1 MPRARTIPL
10 VAFYTGLV
18 TVSTLIFTV
27 YVPATR
33 GYFNIGE
40 SAVYLVAL
48 LAGPYVGAFAGGVG
62 SMLAD
67 LSLGYLFFAPAT
79 LVIKGIE
86 GGVLGILAKKAPSLS
101 NRSWRLLSAGVAMIL
116 SASIFIV
123 GRSYYVGSSEL
134 SIGLPGFS
142 STLSI
147 ALTELFWAGVAAASF
162 AALIVISFMVR
173 PEVGWLVLSCS
184 ISGSLM
190 VLGYYLYEQF
200 VLGYVAIAEVPF
212 NIGQVLVGIMVSV
225 PAYNSL
231 KALRST
237 K

>member
-1 MPRARTIPL
+1 MPRARNIPL

-79 LVIKGIE
+79 LIIKGIE
-86 GGVLGILAKKAPSLS
+86 GGVLGILARKTPSLS
-101 NRSWRLLSAGVAMIL
+101 DRNWRLLSGGVALLL
-116 SASIFIV
+116 SLFVFLI
-123 GRSYYVGSSEL
+123 GRFYYVGPSEL
-134 SIGLPGFS
+134 SIGISGIGT
-142 STLSI
+142 TLNI
-147 ALTELFWAGVAAASF
+147 DLTELFWAGIATASF
-162 AALIVISFMVR
+162 VVLVLVSLMVR
-173 PEVGWLVLSCS
+173 PEVGWLVLSCT

-212 NIGQVLVGIMVSV
+212 NIGQVLVGIIVSV

-231 KALRST
+231 KALRSP

>member
-86 GGVLGILAKKAPSLS
+86 GGILGALSRRIPVLSE
-101 NRSWRLLSAGVAMIL
+101 RSWRILSFCVAFLLST
-116 SASIFIV
+116 SIFLI
-123 GRSYYVGSSEL
+123 GRGYYVGSSEF
-134 SIGLPGFS
+134 SIGLPGMISTINIPLTEAFWGAVA
-142 STLSI
+142 TLSFVT
-147 ALTELFWAGVAAASF
+147 LVLV
-162 AALIVISFMVR
+162 SFMVR
-173 PEVGWLVLSCS
+173 PEVGWLLLSCA
-184 ISGSLM
+184 ISGSVM

-200 VLGYVAIAEVPF
+200 VLGFVAIAEVPF
-212 NIGQVLVGIMVSV
+212 NIGQVLVGTIVAV

-231 KALRST
+231 KALRPT

>member
-123 GRSYYVGSSEL
+123 GRGYYVGSSEL

-162 AALIVISFMVR
+162 AALVVISFMVR

>member
-1 MPRARTIPL
+1 
-10 VAFYTGLV
+10 
-18 TVSTLIFTV
+18 
-27 YVPATR
+27 
-33 GYFNIGE
+33 
-40 SAVYLVAL
+40 
-48 LAGPYVGAFAGGVG
+48 
-62 SMLAD
+62 MLAD

-123 GRSYYVGSSEL
+123 GRGYYVGSSEL

-162 AALIVISFMVR
+162 AALVVISFMVR

>member
-18 TVSTLIFTV
+18 TISTLIFTV

-67 LSLGYLFFAPAT
+67 ISLGYLFFAPAT
-79 LVIKGIE
+79 LMIKGLE
-86 GGVLGILAKKAPSLS
+86 GGVLGILAKKAPNLS
-101 NRSWRLLSAGVAMIL
+101 DRSWRLLSTCVALLL
-116 SASIFIV
+116 SASVFLI
-123 GRSYYVGSSEL
+123 GRGYYVGSSEL
-134 SIGLPGFS
+134 SIGLPGIS
-142 STLSI
+142 STLNI
-147 ALTELFWAGVAAASF
+147 ALTELFWAVLAVASF
-162 AALIVISFMVR
+162 VALMVISFMVR

-212 NIGQVLVGIMVSV
+212 NIGQVLVGIIVSV

-231 KALRST
+231 KALRLT

>member
-101 NRSWRLLSAGVAMIL
+101 NRSWRLLSAGVAIIL

>member
-1 MPRARTIPL
+1 MLKARSIPL

-18 TVSTLIFTV
+18 TVSTLIFTI

-67 LSLGYLFFAPAT
+67 LSLGYLVFAPAT
-79 LVIKGIE
+79 LIIKGIE
-86 GGVLGILAKKAPSLS
+86 GGVLGALAKRIPSLS
-101 NRSWRLLSAGVAMIL
+101 NRKWRLLSAGVALLL
-116 SASIFIV
+116 SLSIYLI
-123 GRSYYVGSSEL
+123 GKGYYVGYSEL
-134 SIGLPGFS
+134 SIGIPG
-142 STLSI
+142 I
-147 ALTELFWAGVAAASF
+147 AVTINMSLTDLFWAGIALASF
-162 AALIVISFMVR
+162 IAIILVSLMVR
-173 PEVGWLVLSCS
+173 PEVGWLVFSCA

-190 VLGYYLYEQF
+190 ILGYYLYEQF

-212 NIGQVLVGIMVSV
+212 NIGQVLVGIIISV

-231 KALRST
+231 RVLKPP

>member
-162 AALIVISFMVR
+162 AALVVISFMVR

>member
-40 SAVYLVAL
+40 SAVYFVAL

-101 NRSWRLLSAGVAMIL
+101 NRSWRLLSAGVAIIL

-162 AALIVISFMVR
+162 AALVVISFMVR

>member
-1 MPRARTIPL
+1 
-10 VAFYTGLV
+10 
-18 TVSTLIFTV
+18 
-27 YVPATR
+27 TR

>member
-101 NRSWRLLSAGVAMIL
+101 NRSWRLLSAGVAIIL

-162 AALIVISFMVR
+162 AALVVISFMVR

>member
-1 MPRARTIPL
+1 MIPL

-86 GGVLGILAKKAPSLS
+86 GGVLGFLS
-101 NRSWRLLSAGVAMIL
+101 RRIPALSDRSWRVLSSCVALLL
-116 SASIFIV
+116 SASIFLI
-123 GRSYYVGSSEL
+123 GRGYYVGTSEL
-134 SIGLPGFS
+134 SIGLPGMI
-142 STLSI
+142 STI
-147 ALTELFWAGVAAASF
+147 NIPLTEAFWGAVAALSF
-162 AALIVISFMVR
+162 VALVIVSFMVR
-173 PEVGWLVLSCS
+173 PEVGWLVLSCA

-200 VLGYVAIAEVPF
+200 VLGFVAIAEVPF
-212 NIGQVLVGIMVSV
+212 NIGQVLIGTIVAV

-231 KALRST
+231 KALSPT

>member
-1 MPRARTIPL
+1 MPKARTVPL
-10 VAFYTGLV
+10 VAFYTALV
-18 TVSTLIFTV
+18 TISTLIFTV

-62 SMLAD
+62 SMIAD
-67 LSLGYLFFAPAT
+67 ISLGYLFFAPAT
-79 LVIKGIE
+79 LIIKGIE
-86 GGVLGILAKKAPSLS
+86 GGVLGILAERAPTLS
-101 NRSWRLLSAGVAMIL
+101 ERGWRLLSLVVALVL
-116 SASIFIV
+116 STSVFFI
-123 GRSYYVGSSEL
+123 GRCYYTGSSEL
-134 SIGLPGFS
+134 SIGIPGLS

-162 AALIVISFMVR
+162 IALMVISLMVR
-173 PEVGWLVLSCS
+173 PEVGWLVLSCT

-190 VLGYYLYEQF
+190 VLGYFMYEQF
-200 VLGYVAIAEVPF
+200 ILGYVAIAEVPF
-212 NIGQVLVGIMVSV
+212 NIGQVLVGIIVSI

-231 KALRST
+231 KVLSRT